1 MEHRL
6 LKILS
11 RFDIATWKRCRL
23 FVQMELSGNR
33 PIEIY
38 DYLMKTKSQTQKW
51 DIDTLYSHTLKEL
64 SKKSFQN
71 ELSRL
76 TYAVENFISYQ
87 EFKEENQYQDLLLR
101 QYYLR
106 HGDHK
111 SWEANFYKAIN
122 RYNKQEHISFMDQ
135 YDLIRVLHQAYFN
148 THPIKKAY
156 VIDILEQLKYT
167 SESTLTAYRSYID
180 LILHHEN
187 SISQN
192 PQSVLSIADKS
203 PFNIEFFESISQLQ
217 SSYSEELMTEVM
229 SAIDGLDGNADPE
242 IVIVSLG
249 LITEMLFKETGTH
262 GLSDTTSQIASIML
276 KELNWMEQ
284 ANITITSNKIYRLV
298 TFLAYVDN
306 TKQMIEILDRYKVSM
321 SHEPYYQLSEAL
333 LMMSEG
339 DFSKAISHLNKIESL
354 SIQLKRTIRN
364 QLIRAYSMHYE
375 QVDFCLDEIQK
386 FKKWVRNHR
395 NLMSTKTELGLI
407 RSMDVLS
414 DILKNKPV
422 EGILK
427 KFGENQ
433 PLSGRMW
440 LLKEVIKRYRIDTS
454 LSKNRS

>member
-1 MEHRL
+1 MHHRL
-6 LKILS
+6 LRILS

-38 DYLMKTKSQTQKW
+38 DYLMKTKSKTQKW
-51 DIDTLYSHTLKEL
+51 EIDNIYSHTLKEL
-64 SKKSFQN
+64 STKSFQN

-76 TYAVENFISYQ
+76 THAVESFLSYEELKQ
-87 EFKEENQYQDLLLR
+87 ETQYKDLLLR

-111 SWEANFYKAIN
+111 SWEANFHKAIS

-156 VIDILEQLKYT
+156 VIDILEQLKQT
-167 SESTLTAYRSYID
+167 TESSLSAYQSYID

-187 SISQN
+187 SISQD
-192 PQSVLSIADKS
+192 PQSVLPISDKS
-203 PFNIEFFESISQLQ
+203 PLNQEFFDSIKQLQ
-217 SSYSEELMTEVM
+217 LSYCEELMMEVI
-229 SAIDGLDGNADPE
+229 SAIDGLDGTADPE

-249 LITEMLFKETGTH
+249 LITEILFKEAGIH
-262 GLSDTTSQIASIML
+262 GLSETTSKITIVML
-276 KELNWMEQ
+276 KELDAMEQ
-284 ANITITSNKIYRLV
+284 ANITITSNKIYRLI

-306 TKQMIEILDRYKVSM
+306 TEQMIEILARYHVSM

-333 LMMSEG
+333 LMITQG
-339 DFSKAISHLNKIESL
+339 DFSKAISHLNKIEL
-354 SIQLKRTIRN
+354 VSIQLKRTTRN
-364 QLIRAYSMHYE
+364 QLIRAYSMHYD

-386 FKKWVRNHR
+386 FKKWIQNNRQ
-395 NLMSTKTELGLI
+395 LMSDRVEIGLI
-407 RSMDVLS
+407 RSMNILS
-414 DILKNKPV
+414 DILKNKRV
-422 EGILK
+422 DGILNNIREDK
-427 KFGENQ
+427 

-440 LLKEVIKRYRIDTS
+440 LLKEVKKRYRVDAS
-454 LSKNRS
+454 LSQNS

>member
-23 FVQMELSGNR
+23 FVQMELSGNQ

-51 DIDTLYSHTLKEL
+51 EIDIIYSQTLKKL

-76 TYAVENFISYQ
+76 TYAVESFISY
-87 EFKEENQYQDLLLR
+87 EELKEENQYQDLLLR
-101 QYYLR
+101 QYYSR

-111 SWEANFYKAIN
+111 SWETNFHKAIN
-122 RYNKQEHISFMDQ
+122 RYNKQETISFMDQ
-135 YDLIRVLHQAYFN
+135 FDLIRVLHQAYFN

-156 VIDILEQLKYT
+156 VIDILEQLKYN

-192 PQSVLSIADKS
+192 PQSILPIADKS
-203 PFNIEFFESISQLQ
+203 PFNMDFFDSIRRLYT
-217 SSYSEELMTEVM
+217 SYSEELMTEVM
-229 SAIDGLDGNADPE
+229 SAIDGLDGTADPQ

-249 LITEMLFKETGTH
+249 LITEILFKETGAH
-262 GLSDTTSQIASIML
+262 GLSEMTSKIATIMMM
-276 KELNWMEQ
+276 ELDSMER
-284 ANITITSNKIYRLV
+284 ANITVNSKKIYRLI
-298 TFLAYVDN
+298 TYLNYVDN
-306 TKQMIEILDRYKVSM
+306 SDKMLEILERYEVSM
-321 SHEPYYQLSEAL
+321 SQEAYYQLSMAT
-333 LMMSEG
+333 LMMSRGNTDE
-339 DFSKAISHLNKIESL
+339 AISLLNRIDMSTKSL
-354 SIQLKRTIRN
+354 KYIVRN
-364 QLIRAYSMHYE
+364 KLIRAYSMHYD

-386 FKKWVRNHR
+386 FKKWIRN
-395 NLMSTKTELGLI
+395 NKQLMSDRVEIGLI
-407 RSMDVLS
+407 RSMSILT
-414 DILKNKPV
+414 DILKRKPV
-422 EGILK
+422 DGILLRIR
-427 KFGENQ
+427 EDQ

-440 LLKEVIKRYRIDTS
+440 FLKEVKKRYHVDTS
-454 LSKNRS
+454 FPKRS